1 MSVWTRIPGEGNV
14 QVSKILMDCGPEF
27 RTELILMMVSGKHR
41 TTGVLSGDCCS
52 ICGVTD

>member
-1 MSVWTRIPGEGNV
+1 M

-27 RTELILMMVSGKHR
+27 RTELILMMVSDKRR